1 MSNKTTA
8 AEIKN
13 SLEALDISVPVSHQT
28 PKAEAAEIR
37 SNLRELGSTAVV
49 SVN

>member
-1 MSNKTTA
+1 MTNKTDA
-8 AEIKN
+8 VAIKN

-37 SNLRELGSTAVV
+37 TNLRALGSTAVV